1 MLISFLFLHETGTS
15 NEYPQHMFCGEIR
28 KILCGY
34 PLLSVA
40 MSTGN
45 HVVLTPV
52 IKTCTSRVMAKK
64 HLTAYSKKHLTAYSV
79 QSVHGLWLQPTNIT
93 GLDKFHVCVCLH
105 WGFTAQSTQWGHV
118 ERGQFTSHFYWAGF
132 GDFSTQFRKIILRYK
147 KIGYNINVI
156 RQTVCMV
163 VNPITV
169 NNFASLFTCTPAG

>member
-1 MLISFLFLHETGTS
+1 MGTTTYVLWIPPLICSYVNWEPCRPHICDQSIHEPCHGKEAPYSIFCAVCSRPLFTT
-15 NEYPQHMFCGEIR
+15 N
-28 KILCGY
+28 
-34 PLLSVA
+34 
-40 MSTGN
+40 
-45 HVVLTPV
+45 
-52 IKTCTSRVMAKK
+52 K
-64 HLTAYSKKHLTAYSV
+64 HHRPC
-79 QSVHGLWLQPTNIT
+79 QMC
-93 GLDKFHVCVCLH
+93 HVCVCLH